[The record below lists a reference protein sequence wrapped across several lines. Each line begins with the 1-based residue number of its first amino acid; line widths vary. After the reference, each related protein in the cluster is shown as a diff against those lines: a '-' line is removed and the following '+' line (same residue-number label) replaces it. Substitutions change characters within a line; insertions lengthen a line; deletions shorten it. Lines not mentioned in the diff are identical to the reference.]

1 VVTTVAARGDF
12 PLGVGGCTDTS
23 GAGAR
28 ATPVVFLVGAE
39 EVGRALAGKRADRV
53 ARRRLGNKVG
63 GRTYSSM
70 VSRRNLWSQ
79 SAMIT
84 SNRDI
89 GTADEK

>member
-1 VVTTVAARGDF
+1 VVTTVAASGDF
-12 PLGVGGCTDTS
+12 PLGVGVCTDTC
-23 GAGAR
+23 GAGAG
-28 ATPVVFLVGAE
+28 AAPVVFPVGAE

-79 SAMIT
+79 SAMIA

-89 GTADEK
+89 GRADKK